1 MSSKRVL
8 ILGAGGMLGH
18 MAVRVLS
25 NGHEVFGTTRASKN
39 QNDPL
44 ARFLRDD
51 AWVPEIDVRDNDALS
66 ALLHNLKPEVV
77 VNCVGLVKQ
86 KMDSR
91 TFIDS
96 IEINSLL
103 PHRLATI
110 CSEADSKLIQMS
122 TDCVFT
128 CDPGVKTTEMIP
140 NATDLYGRTKHLGEV
155 DYDRALTIRSSIVG
169 KQLTG
174 SEGLF
179 EWVISQNNGVIN
191 GYRNALYSGVT
202 TMTMAKI
209 INEVITTNE
218 ELSGVWQV
226 ASQEISKYE
235 LVKQLIETL
244 ILNIGLNE
252 DHSFYCDRRLDG
264 TKFTNVTGILVPSW
278 EAMLSEFAS
287 DQIHYR

>member
-1 MSSKRVL
+1 MSSQRVL

-25 NGHEVFGTTRASKN
+25 NHHEVFGTTRVSKN
-39 QNDPL
+39 GNNPL
-44 ARFLRDD
+44 AKFLTAD
-51 AWVPEIDVRDNDALS
+51 AWCSEIDVRDNDALS
-66 ALLHNLKPEVV
+66 SLMNKLKPEVV

-103 PHRLATI
+103 PHRLANI
-110 CSEADSKLIQMS
+110 CSEFDSKLIQMS

-128 CDPGVKTTEMIP
+128 CDPGVKTQEMIP

-169 KQLTG
+169 KQLYG

-209 INEVITTNE
+209 INEVISTNDQ
-218 ELSGVWQV
+218 LSGVWQI

-235 LVKQLIETL
+235 LVKQLIKVL
-244 ILNIGLNE
+244 DLNIELKE
-252 DHSFYCDRRLDG
+252 DKLFCCDRRLDG
-264 TKFTNVTGILVPSW
+264 SKFTNVTGITVPSW
-278 EAMLSEFAS
+278 DAMLSEFSS